1 MMQSLLHIITP
12 REVTSGFRGGS
23 LSSRN
28 ILQLNGKHFIPQHTA
43 FCFCLF
49 FNFPVFLCLEFCA
62 CLSTCKLLS
71 ILCHRVISVFY
82 FGSDHVCALISS
94 TRSISHS
101 LLAAPQNHSIF
112 KLIELTEASL
122 VASHSPVCV
131 LCVCA
136 CVCTLQVKAQTHWGN
151 QFFPQLHKPPRVNWY
166 VIPKFVLKCE

>member
-1 MMQSLLHIITP
+1 MKSPAVSVEEVCPAGTSSSSMASILFHNTP
-12 REVTSGFRGGS
+12 
-23 LSSRN
+23 
-28 ILQLNGKHFIPQHTA
+28 HFA
-43 FCFCLF
+43 FVCFFL
-49 FNFPVFLCLEFCA
+49 PVFLCLEFCA
-62 CLSTCKLLS
+62 CLSTCRLLS

-131 LCVCA
+131 LCVCV
-136 CVCTLQVKAQTHWGN
+136 CVYAHSK
-151 QFFPQLHKPPRVNWY
+151 
-166 VIPKFVLKCE
+166 